1 MKYFFLAD
9 GWEIGR
15 IWEPEG
21 IWNDQVWRRRPDI
34 ARTSLSIWD
43 GQETLWLYQVEDI
56 VLMVEVKP
64 ALDRAQQAKN
74 DLPQNQGSAVGIGQ
88 VVLKR
93 LMTADQVLAY
103 LISMGTCV
111 KKPV

>member
-15 IWEPEG
+15 VWEPEG
-21 IWNDQVWRRRPDI
+21 IWNEQVWRRRPDI
-34 ARTSLSIWD
+34 ACTSLSLWD

-64 ALDRAQQAKN
+64 VLARAQQSEN
-74 DLPQNQGSAVGIGQ
+74 EPSPVPVSTVGIGQ

-93 LMTADQVLAY
+93 LMTADQVLTY
-103 LISMGTCV
+103 LINMGICI